1 MLRHSTRNLMMTFM
15 YTPKPKCIDTDYINF
30 IIASPKLFSC
40 TEAAK
45 VQADIPQSP
54 AHDAFTRLLNRLEP
68 DPAALWEEAQ
78 PMVHRKGGMLVL
90 DDSTLDKPYA
100 KAIDLVTRHWSGKHH
115 DGRPRDQPDHPSVDR
130 RRPPRPLRLPAL

>member
-1 MLRHSTRNLMMTFM
+1 MKNQTSENGTIVVMTNDV
-15 YTPKPKCIDTDYINF
+15 KCRDTDYIDF

-45 VQADIPQSP
+45 VQPEAVDPP
-54 AHDAFTRLLNRLEP
+54 AHDAFTRLLLRLVP
-68 DPAALWEEAQ
+68 DPESLWQEAEPLLDRAAGL
-78 PMVHRKGGMLVL
+78 LVL

-115 DGRPRDQPDHPSVDR
+115 AV
-130 RRPPRPLRLPAL
+130 